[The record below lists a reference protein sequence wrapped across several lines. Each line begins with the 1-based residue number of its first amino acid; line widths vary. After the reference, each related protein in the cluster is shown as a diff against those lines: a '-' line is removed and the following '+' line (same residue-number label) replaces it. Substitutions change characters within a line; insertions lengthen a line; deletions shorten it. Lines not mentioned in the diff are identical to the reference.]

1 MSIFKGKDG
10 NGRQAKGNKRF
21 GSFVVEEGSPEQI
34 WLDNQVNKSK
44 SIRFVIDFVIDV
56 LGKGDLF
63 EAVTDN
69 VPELMKQQ
77 LIRSIV
83 TSKNEESNT
92 ESTNDPNSTIDD
104 QHK

>member
-1 MSIFKGKDG
+1 MSIFKSKDG
-10 NGRQAKGNKRF
+10 DDHQTKGNKRF
-21 GSFVVEEGSPEQI
+21 GSFVVEEGSKEQI

-56 LGKGDLF
+56 WGKGDLF

-83 TSKNEESNT
+83 ASKNEESNT
-92 ESTNDPNSTIDD
+92 ESTNNPNSTVDD